1 VVPKARGGW
10 QEGTAQVTVKERK
23 MAETQRVGEVIEAST
38 TDFVAQCYELYQSPP
53 LGSLV
58 KTRDLPVE
66 LYGIVYNA
74 ATTSLEPG
82 RRPIARGKE
91 EAAEEEIYRS
101 NPQLLKLLKSEFSAL
116 VVGHKQGD
124 KLYHYLPP
132 KPARIHGFVY
142 LCSPEEVKE
151 FSQSFDFLNI
161 LINAHL
167 PVSVEELVA
176 ACLRQMSQVYEDRRA
191 FLVAAG
197 KELALLLSGN
207 LNQLKAILG
216 RIRG

>member
-1 VVPKARGGW
+1 MDEK
-10 QEGTAQVTVKERK
+10 
-23 MAETQRVGEVIEAST
+23 QRVGEVIEAST

-58 KTRDLPVE
+58 KTGDSGGE

-82 RRPIARGKE
+82 RRPIARGKD
-91 EAAEEEIYRS
+91 EASEEEIYRS
-101 NPQLLKLLKSEFSAL
+101 NPQLLKLLRSEFDAV
-116 VVGHKQGD
+116 VVGHRQGD

-132 KPARIHGFVY
+132 QPARIHGFVY
-142 LCSPEEVKE
+142 LCPPEEVKE

-161 LINAHL
+161 LTSSHL
-167 PVSVEELVA
+167 TVPVDEVVS
-176 ACLRQMSQVYEDRRA
+176 ACLRQMSQAHEDRRA

-197 KELALLLSGN
+197 KELAVLLSGDF
-207 LNQLKAILG
+207 NQFKAILG
-216 RIRG
+216 RIKQ

>member
-1 VVPKARGGW
+1 MP
-10 QEGTAQVTVKERK
+10 ELSD
-23 MAETQRVGEVIEAST
+23 RVGEVIAAST

-58 KTRDLPVE
+58 KTKDESVE
-66 LYGIVYNA
+66 LYGIVCNA
-74 ATTSLEPG
+74 TTTSLEPG
-82 RRPIARGKE
+82 RRPIARGKDE
-91 EAAEEEIYRS
+91 TSEEEIYRS
-101 NPQLLKLLKSEFSAL
+101 SPQLLKLLRSEFGAL

-132 KPARIHGFVY
+132 KPARIHSFVY

-161 LINAHL
+161 LINTRL
-167 PVSVEELVA
+167 PVSADELIA
-176 ACLRQMSQVYEDRRA
+176 ACLRNMSQVSEDHHA

-197 KELALLLSGN
+197 KELAILLGGN
-207 LNQLKAILG
+207 FNQLKAILG
-216 RIRG
+216 RIRE

>member
-1 VVPKARGGW
+1 V
-10 QEGTAQVTVKERK
+10 
-23 MAETQRVGEVIEAST
+23 QRVGEVIEAST

-74 ATTSLEPG
+74 TTTSLEPG
-82 RRPIARGKE
+82 RRPIARGKDE
-91 EAAEEEIYRS
+91 DSEEEVYRS
-101 NPQLLKLLKSEFSAL
+101 SPQLLKLLRSEFSAL
-116 VVGHKQGD
+116 VVGHKENE

-142 LCSPEEVKE
+142 LCPPEEVKE

-167 PVSVEELVA
+167 SVSADELVA
-176 ACLRQMSQVYEDRRA
+176 ACLRQMSQAHEDRHT

-197 KELALLLSGN
+197 RELAILLSGQF
-207 LNQLKAILG
+207 NQLKAILG
-216 RIRG
+216 RIKE